1 MKEFYIVDSVSNRI
15 IQAMDFKPLVISA
28 NNGKQAL
35 QKFIRNHCMNSGMY
49 EYHKDL
55 FIKEWNCSTTYGS
68 YFKAI
73 ML

>member
-15 IQAMDFKPLVISA
+15 IQTMDFKPLVIPA

-55 FIKEWNCSTTYGS
+55 FTKEWNCSTTYGS